1 MEFKNMPVGFFQDYN
16 PDIKQ
21 VRSQLVKNIIKT
33 NINEESKLEEVFFS
47 DDNIDL
53 INKQIVLTVWK
64 RTNKQYKISFQSKDK
79 LIIVMRYVF
88 IENAKN
94 LPYNVK
100 GQIQEL
106 NCITVGEILSTLI
119 TNFEQK
125 LGYLRD
131 IEKRGELPPLPISS
145 TALRTLPTANNNIF
159 SKN

>member
-1 MEFKNMPVGFFQDYN
+1 MPVGFFQDYN